1 MISVVLSGPLGMVFG
16 LVTWAA
22 MRGRGGLM
30 GLVSFTFFGAVG
42 AAAGAVAA
50 QTFGGASDDLL
61 TLGAIAGAALA
72 SLTEV
77 VAFGRAPRIAD
88 ALPLR

>member
-22 MRGRGGLM
+22 MRGRGGVM
-30 GLVSFTFFGAVG
+30 GLLSFSFFGAVG
-42 AAAGAVAA
+42 AVAGAVAT
-50 QTFGGASDDLL
+50 QTFGGTSDDLL
-61 TLGAIAGAALA
+61 TLGAIGGAALA

-77 VAFGRAPRIAD
+77 VAFGRAPRIAG